1 MDLRQK
7 LFELEDKEYKEFSSK
22 LIKTRYP
29 LIGVRIPILK
39 SISKDNKDK
48 SFDFNTAIYF
58 EEIMVEGL
66 LIGYLKDIDLV
77 VNKLRFFIPKID
89 NWSICDSVCEN
100 LKITNKNK
108 EKMWDFITSYKTSN
122 NEFEI
127 RFMIVMMMD
136 YYLEEKYIN
145 NIFNILDNIKCD
157 FYYVNMAIAWLL
169 STSLVKNEKE
179 TLEYLDNN
187 NLSDFI
193 INKTISKAKDS
204 YRVNKELKEILK
216 KMKR

>member
-29 LIGVRIPILK
+29 LIGVRVPLLK

-48 SFDFNTAIYF
+48 SFDFNNAIYF

-89 NWSICDSVCEN
+89 NWSICDSVCAN

-179 TLEYLDNN
+179 TLEYLNNN
-187 NLSDFI
+187 NLSDFV
-193 INKTISKAKDS
+193 INKTISKANDS
-204 YRVNKELKEILK
+204 YRVNKELKETLK

>member
-1 MDLRQK
+1 
-7 LFELEDKEYKEFSSK
+7 
-22 LIKTRYP
+22 
-29 LIGVRIPILK
+29 
-39 SISKDNKDK
+39 
-48 SFDFNTAIYF
+48 
-58 EEIMVEGL
+58 
-66 LIGYLKDIDLV
+66 
-77 VNKLRFFIPKID
+77 
-89 NWSICDSVCEN
+89 
-100 LKITNKNK
+100 
-108 EKMWDFITSYKTSN
+108 MWDFITSYKTSN

-179 TLEYLDNN
+179 TLEYLNNN
-187 NLSDFI
+187 NLSDFV
-193 INKTISKAKDS
+193 INKTISKANDS
-204 YRVNKELKEILK
+204 YRVNKELKETLK